1 MTDSAQAAFESFL
14 VEDVILTLGN
24 LRGSLGWLG
33 DRPEQSR
40 VGLDRLDRQLGL
52 LEDRA
57 RAVCRQLRAAPGD
70 GRRDGRRDGRPEAA
84 GDNLFAAIGMPADAD
99 ADSDDTGSA
108 GSEAGGISIATAI
121 LDALGDGGG
130 YDDAPVF
137 RSRRG

>member
-40 VGLDRLDRQLGL
+40 AGLDRLDRQLGL

-57 RAVCRQLRAAPGD
+57 RAVCCQLRAAPG
-70 GRRDGRRDGRPEAA
+70 DGRRDGRPEAA
-84 GDNLFAAIGMPADAD
+84 GDNLFAAIGMPAGADAD
-99 ADSDDTGSA
+99 ADDTGSA
-108 GSEAGGISIATAI
+108 APEAGGISIATAI